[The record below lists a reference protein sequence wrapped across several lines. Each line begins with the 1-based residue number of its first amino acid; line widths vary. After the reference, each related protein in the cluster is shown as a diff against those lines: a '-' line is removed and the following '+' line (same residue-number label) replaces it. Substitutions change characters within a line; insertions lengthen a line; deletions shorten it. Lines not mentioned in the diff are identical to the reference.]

1 MTEKVG
7 QSVSD
12 IVGRWIVGRAG
23 QRAGWTAS
31 DMLARSRF
39 PAISIA
45 PTERVLTALALME
58 ARNISALLV
67 TEGDRLVGILAER
80 DCVRKLDLKG
90 RRASETAVGD
100 IMTKD
105 VLTVT
110 SDRAV
115 SECRKIMSERS
126 VRHLP
131 VVDEGRII
139 GVLSIRDVLEEVIAE
154 DERQVQNLATELA
167 AYKGLY

>member
-1 MTEKVG
+1 
-7 QSVSD
+7 
-12 IVGRWIVGRAG
+12 
-23 QRAGWTAS
+23 
-31 DMLARSRF
+31 MLARSRL
-39 PAISIA
+39 PAITIA
-45 PTERVLTALALME
+45 PTEMILTALALME

-67 TEGDRLVGILAER
+67 TEGERLVGILAER

-115 SECRKIMSERS
+115 PECRKIMSERK

-154 DERQVQNLATELA
+154 DERQVQNLATELG